1 LLACATLA
9 CAQDILIVNGKIV
22 TGDDR
27 GSVAEAMVVRGDRIQ
42 AVGPAAQLRRQYGS
56 GARLVDLK
64 GRTVIPG
71 LIDTH
76 THGLDWAT
84 SMVRG
89 EIDLRYPEVKS
100 IAEVQ
105 RLVGARA
112 KSVQPGQWIRGLDW
126 DDGTLAENRYVLK
139 GDLDAAA
146 PDNPVFLMH
155 ATGHLAA
162 VNSAA
167 LKLAGISSKTAD
179 PVGGVID
186 RDAGGEPTGILKDGA
201 MGLVMRLTPRA
212 TQEERVSAVGYF
224 ARACAEVGLT
234 MIHDVSLRPEDLWAY
249 QEARRRGLL
258 KVRVRLAQLVDNQA
272 ALVRLRG
279 MGVHTGFGDSWLKL
293 GGAKIFADGG
303 MAARTVAIYAPPV
316 LNEPG
321 NIGILMWKTEDLQSF
336 QMALAEQGWQLT
348 THAIGDRAIDQ
359 VIDSYARVAQKFP
372 DRDLR
377 NRIIHD
383 GIATPAIQQR
393 LKEWKILVDNNPPFV
408 YFLGRHFSRYGRDRM
423 RWIYPGKSYFDNGI
437 MVSGGSDVY
446 VTPLSPWFGL
456 WAAVVRKEMMTGEVL
471 APEERLTVAQ
481 ALRLYTYNG
490 AYASFEEKDMG
501 TIEAGKLANFVV
513 IDRDLLTV
521 PADQIKDIRVLA
533 TWNGGEMVYERQ

>member
-1 LLACATLA
+1 
-9 CAQDILIVNGKIV
+9 
-22 TGDDR
+22 
-27 GSVAEAMVVRGDRIQ
+27 
-42 AVGPAAQLRRQYGS
+42 
-56 GARLVDLK
+56 
-64 GRTVIPG
+64 
-71 LIDTH
+71 
-76 THGLDWAT
+76 
-84 SMVRG
+84 
-89 EIDLRYPEVKS
+89 
-100 IAEVQ
+100 
-105 RLVGARA
+105 
-112 KSVQPGQWIRGLDW
+112 
-126 DDGTLAENRYVLK
+126 
-139 GDLDAAA
+139 
-146 PDNPVFLMH
+146 
-155 ATGHLAA
+155 
-162 VNSAA
+162 
-167 LKLAGISSKTAD
+167 
-179 PVGGVID
+179 
-186 RDAGGEPTGILKDGA
+186 
-201 MGLVMRLTPRA
+201 
-212 TQEERVSAVGYF
+212 
-224 ARACAEVGLT
+224 
-234 MIHDVSLRPEDLWAY
+234 
-249 QEARRRGLL
+249 
-258 KVRVRLAQLVDNQA
+258 
-272 ALVRLRG
+272 
-279 MGVHTGFGDSWLKL
+279 
-293 GGAKIFADGG
+293 
-303 MAARTVAIYAPPV
+303 
-316 LNEPG
+316 
-321 NIGILMWKTEDLQSF
+321 
-336 QMALAEQGWQLT
+336 MALAEQGWQLT